1 MAQWQAL
8 GPEDMLSEGAM
19 QRIDL
24 DATAILLCKVR
35 GVYYA
40 TQEHCPHLRVHLA
53 NGKLNGQVVTC
64 PGHGSQFDVTTG
76 ACVAWVEGLP
86 GIVRQAAL
94 AVAKPRDLT
103 TYPTRLQ
110 DGQVWVLA

>member
-1 MAQWQAL
+1 
-8 GPEDMLSEGAM
+8 MLAEGAM
-19 QRIDL
+19 QRVDL
-24 DATAILLCKVR
+24 DTEAILLARVG

-40 TQEHCPHLRVHLA
+40 TQERCPHLRVHLA
-53 NGKLNGQVVTC
+53 GGKLNGKVVTC

-76 ACVAWVEGLP
+76 DCVAWVEGLP
-86 GIVRQAAL
+86 ALMRQAAQ
-94 AVAKPRDLT
+94 AMAKPRDLT